1 MASQRKEIVSKVSEL
16 TRQIVQFEGLEL
28 VDAEWK
34 GALRGGLLRVYI
46 DKPTGITHADCERV
60 SRQLSAALDVE
71 DLVPDSYTLEVSSP
85 GLDRK
90 LSRPADYRRFQGH
103 KAKVRVRVALE
114 GSRTV
119 TGLIE
124 GTTQESVSLRTANGE
139 ALDVPF
145 ADIELARLVVEV

>member
-90 LSRPADYRRFQGH
+90 LSRPADYRRFQGR
-103 KAKVRVRVALE
+103 KAKLRVRGALE

>member
-103 KAKVRVRVALE
+103 KAKVRVRGALE

-124 GTTQESVSLRTANGE
+124 GATQESVSLRTANGE

>member
-90 LSRPADYRRFQGH
+90 LSRPADYRRFQGR
-103 KAKVRVRVALE
+103 KAKLRVRVALE

>member
-145 ADIELARLVVEV
+145 AEIELARLVVEV